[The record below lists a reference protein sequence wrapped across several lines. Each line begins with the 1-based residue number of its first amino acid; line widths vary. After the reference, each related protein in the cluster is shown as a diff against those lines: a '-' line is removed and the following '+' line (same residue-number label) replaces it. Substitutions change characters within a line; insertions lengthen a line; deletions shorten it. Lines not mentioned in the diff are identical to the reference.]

1 MSRVSKASCGRR
13 DECERRW
20 RLRCRMC
27 SGCRYVAS
35 RATSCD
41 GEGREKQALD
51 GTLVVGVLIEW
62 RGVQCSVSRSGALKH
77 TRIGT
82 LEHRNIGNRQ
92 PPIAHRLSLLPVDTP
107 VSRSLSFVL
116 FCLLR
121 SVFRVLSSLFAAT
134 P

>member
-1 MSRVSKASCGRR
+1 
-13 DECERRW
+13 
-20 RLRCRMC
+20 MC

-82 LEHRNIGNRQ
+82 LEHRNIGNRRAAILS
-92 PPIAHRLSLLPVDTP
+92 PPTKG
-107 VSRSLSFVL
+107 
-116 FCLLR
+116 
-121 SVFRVLSSLFAAT
+121 LFANHLKAILS
-134 P
+134 PVFDWHLC